1 MNTISNVLFK
11 TLVQQDGTYSDR
23 IDDITTTQPTPKPN
37 ANAALDYSN
46 ICYGIQSDMTNIR
59 FLLDIETTKTTPI
72 PKNGLMNRFED
83 SDSKIISINSTEIEL
98 WNEKFQ
104 YFDILSHDG
113 LNKAGYYGNQ
123 ITFHHCSRT
132 EDTIIADNQK
142 TYRNNKGFFTI
153 EELVENI
160 VDFEKL
166 DRASTKWFGGIDCH
180 HTYYEGIYPNKE
192 KTMVQIDLN
201 NDILIPVTS
210 YYISWGS

>member
-1 MNTISNVLFK
+1 MYSLFK
-11 TLVQQDGTYSDR
+11 RLVPQDDVLANSEG
-23 IDDITTTQPTPKPN
+23 IDDVTIPPPTHKPN
-37 ANAALDYSN
+37 VHVAIDSSN
-46 ICYGIQSDMTNIR
+46 IHYGTQSNMTNIR
-59 FLLDIETTKTTPI
+59 FVLDIETTKTTPL

-83 SDSKIISINSTEIEL
+83 SDSEIVSINSTEIEL
-98 WNEKFQ
+98 WNEEFQ
-104 YFDILSHDG
+104 YFDILLYNG

-123 ITFHHCSRT
+123 ITFHHRSMT